1 MTDCNDTLRELQ
13 TFLDRE
19 MSETARSVIHSH
31 LEGCP
36 DCLEAFDFHAE
47 LRVVIAAKCH
57 SDEMPESLLVKIK
70 QCFGEDPEAEISTH

>member
-19 MSETARSVIHSH
+19 MSATARSVIHSH

-47 LRVVIAAKCH
+47 LRVVIAAKCRN
-57 SDEMPESLLVKIK
+57 DEMPESLLAKIK
-70 QCFGEDPEAEISTH
+70 QCFGEDPEVEVSTH